1 MVKHNSTTCKKC
13 PFRWQYFDV
22 LTEEQL
28 EQINQNRFEARFK
41 KGEIIFKQGSPT
53 SNAIFLVNGYGKI
66 YMEGADD
73 KDIILGIAKP
83 TGLIAG
89 PGTYVDN
96 RHHYSFAAL
105 SDTLACF
112 VDMGII
118 KKLFHENSKFAE
130 GFLQD
135 ISKKALG
142 TFYKLAGLSQKKM
155 HGRLAEGILYLSNDI
170 FRAESFPCI
179 LSRQELGDLTGM
191 TKESV
196 VRILKEF
203 QEDQII
209 KQEGETIEIVN
220 RQKLE
225 KINISG

>member
-1 MVKHNSTTCKKC
+1 MVEKNIKNCKNC
-13 PFRWQYFDV
+13 PFRWKFFDT

-28 EQINQNRFEARFK
+28 EEINDHRFEAHFK

-53 SNAIFLVNGYGKI
+53 SNAIFLIKGYGKI
-66 YMEGADD
+66 YMEGHAG

-83 TGLIAG
+83 TGMIAG

-96 RHHYSFAAL
+96 RHHYTFSAL
-105 SDTLACF
+105 TDTDACF
-112 VDMGII
+112 VDMSII
-118 KKLFHENSKFAE
+118 KKLIHENSNFAE

-135 ISKKALG
+135 ISKKSLG
-142 TFYKLAGLSQKKM
+142 TFYKLAGLTQKKM
-155 HGRLAEGILYLSNDI
+155 HGRLAEGILYLADQI
-170 FRAESFPCI
+170 FNTDTFPCI

-203 QEDQII
+203 NDDNII
-209 KQEGETIEIVN
+209 KQDGDTIEITD
-220 RQKLE
+220 RKKLE
-225 KINISG
+225 RINIAG